1 MGNSRRR
8 TTFAKGNHEEEG
20 EGIDMMAKRPKLKPV
35 QIMEENQKA
44 ITLNIVY
51 RKTSINPDDLET
63 MSIFFFMTCTV
74 SVVKSKRFEGITLSR
89 LSNGKIFMKSDFSC
103 VEVDLVEGF
112 SDCIDLEFGRKRK
125 VTTEEAS
132 KLVSEGARYFGSESF
147 NEEGSYIGKF

>member
-1 MGNSRRR
+1 
-8 TTFAKGNHEEEG
+8 
-20 EGIDMMAKRPKLKPV
+20 MMTKRPKPKPV
-35 QIMEENQKA
+35 KIIEEGKKSV
-44 ITLNIVY
+44 TVDIVY

-112 SDCIDLEFGRKRK
+112 SDCIDLEFSKKKK

-132 KLVSEGARYFGSESF
+132 KLISEGARYFGSESF